1 MGGFLLPPA
10 TQVPV
15 VPDGDE
21 ARGWLQDELSKSIY
35 QEARP
40 TLFERLL
47 SKLGEWFAETFE
59 NVSSLNPQSGVLI
72 LAAASVL
79 VLVVAVVLVRP
90 RLNASRR
97 KKEGLFDQTPARG
110 AVDHRRMSEDAEA
123 RGDWNTA
130 LAERLRAMIRSAE
143 ERVILDREPGQTA
156 AEAGFRLSTAFPRQA
171 ESIFWLARR
180 FDEVLYGNLPASS
193 QDCSRARGLD
203 RELED
208 TRPQLS
214 GPAPARLAA
223 PR

>member
-1 MGGFLLPPA
+1 MAGFLIPPA
-10 TQVPV
+10 AQVPV

-21 ARGWLQDELSKSIY
+21 ARGWMRDELSKTVY

-40 TLFERLL
+40 TLLQRLL
-47 SKLGEWFAETFE
+47 GEVGEWFSDTFE
-59 NVSSLNPQSGVLI
+59 NVSSLNPQSGVLF

-97 KKEGLFDQTPARG
+97 KKEVLFDQAEMRG
-110 AVDHRRMSEDAEA
+110 AVDHRRMADDAEA

-130 LAERLRAMIRSAE
+130 LTERLRAMIRSAE
-143 ERVILDREPGQTA
+143 ERVVLDREPGQTA
-156 AEAGFRLSTAFPRQA
+156 AEAGFRLSAAFPRQA
-171 ESIFWLARR
+171 DSILWLARR
-180 FDEVLYGNLPASS
+180 FDEVLYGSLPASS
-193 QDCSRARGLD
+193 QDCGRARELD
-203 RELED
+203 RDLEN